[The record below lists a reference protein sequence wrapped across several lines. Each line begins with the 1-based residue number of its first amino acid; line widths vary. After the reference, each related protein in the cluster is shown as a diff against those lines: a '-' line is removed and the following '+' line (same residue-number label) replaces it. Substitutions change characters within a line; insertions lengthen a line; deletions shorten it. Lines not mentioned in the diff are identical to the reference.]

1 MTKKW
6 TVESAKSYVTR
17 VQKGKQQAGLTYCSA
32 LAFLENH
39 ASPNVGKQSKEN
51 NNGNSE
57 TTG

>member
-1 MTKKW
+1 MAKKW
-6 TVESAKSYVTR
+6 TVESAKSYATR
-17 VQKGKQQAGLTYCSA
+17 VQKGKQQIGLTYCSA

-39 ASPNVGKQSKEN
+39 ASSNVDKQSKEN